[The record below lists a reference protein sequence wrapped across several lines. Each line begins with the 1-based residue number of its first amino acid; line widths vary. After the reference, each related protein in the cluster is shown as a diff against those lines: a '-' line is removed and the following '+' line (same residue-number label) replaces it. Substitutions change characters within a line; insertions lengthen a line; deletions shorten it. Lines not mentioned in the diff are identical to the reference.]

1 MNIQQILMGSIE
13 FLLTVFISFVLIF
26 FSYKLFLVFT
36 HRLDEEEQLK
46 KGNTSVGLVLGGILL
61 GEVIIVKQAIYPVM
75 AVVQLY
81 VLGGEKSLAHFLR
94 TIGLSLGY
102 VVLAGVLAIGSILFS
117 FWLFNRLTP
126 RIDQYEEIK
135 RNNIAVA
142 VFMALVIVGMCLLLS
157 SGISGLVKSLI
168 PFPEIGSVPLI

>member
-13 FLLTVFISFVLIF
+13 FVLTIFISFVLIF
-26 FSYKLFLVFT
+26 FSYKLVLFFT
-36 HRLDEEEQLK
+36 HRFDEEAQLRK
-46 KGNTSVGLVLGGILL
+46 KNTSVGLVLGSILL

-81 VLGGEKSLAHFLR
+81 VIGQEKSLPLFLR
-94 TIGLSLGY
+94 TLGLSFGY
-102 VVLAGVLAIGSILFS
+102 VVLTGVLAILSILFS

-126 RIDQYEEIK
+126 RIDQYVEIK
-135 RNNIAVA
+135 ENNIAVA
-142 VFMALVIVGMCLLLS
+142 LFMALFIVGMCLLLS